1 VISEYADL
9 LAGRLSFDRSLA
21 QSVRREVEDHLR
33 EAAAAAGGTPEAERL
48 AITRFGEPRAIAGQ
62 LAAVALAKRARE
74 VGVAVVAVIVFAYF
88 AMQARLAWYALTQWG
103 LSAEARALSA
113 VVASIDRYAF
123 WLAVLV
129 GAVAVAFA
137 YRNQLRRFCGFCA
150 VAAAALATSVV
161 CDGILTTL
169 RLREAAWS
177 FDFLVPLLSMAIEVA
192 CAAALVF
199 QLRTMARRMAASEA
213 LLSA

>member
-1 VISEYADL
+1 
-9 LAGRLSFDRSLA
+9 
-21 QSVRREVEDHLR
+21 VRREAEDHLR
-33 EAAAAAGGTPEAERL
+33 EAAAAEGGTAEAERR
-48 AITRFGEPRAIAGQ
+48 AVARFGAPGAIAGE

-74 VGVAVVAVIVFAYF
+74 VGVAVVAIVVFAYF

-103 LSAEARALSA
+103 LSEQARALSA
-113 VVASIDRYAF
+113 VVARIDRYAF

-129 GAVAVAFA
+129 GVAAVVFA
-137 YRNQLRRFCGFCA
+137 YRAQLRRFCLFCA
-150 VAAAALATSVV
+150 VAAGALTISVL

-177 FDFLVPLLSMAIEVA
+177 LDFLVPLVSMTVEVA
-192 CAAALVF
+192 CAAALVL
-199 QLRTMARRMAASEA
+199 QLRGILRRMAATEA